1 MNNKNKYLKLRLKYI
16 NDYDFLNHIKSL
28 KTKTIKSI
36 YNDYLEEIKK
46 LEDIY
51 MDKRVDRSE
60 DYKEYKD
67 EKRFIVY
74 FNSYLT
80 LPKTDTKNIK
90 NTNKEKRKFT
100 TIQR

>member
-1 MNNKNKYLKLRLKYI
+1 MENKYLKLRLKYL
-16 NDYDFLNHIKSL
+16 NDYDFINYLKSL

-36 YNDYLEEIKK
+36 YKDYLLEIER

-51 MDKRVDRSE
+51 LNKREGRSK

-74 FNSYLT
+74 FNSYLLT
-80 LPKTDTKNIK
+80 PKSTQT
-90 NTNKEKRKFT
+90 NTVKSVRKFSN
-100 TIQR
+100 IQR